1 MRNSFTYGR
10 DLFMNISWMVS
21 QSKLNQDSVVLY
33 FKKEEDAKE
42 CCHEMNQDCSNQY
55 NPYHVKEVKEY

>member
-1 MRNSFTYGR
+1 MKIN
-10 DLFMNISWMVS
+10 WMVS
-21 QSKLNQDSVVLY
+21 QSKLNQDSVILY